1 MKGRIREIIEKYSD
15 DFEISDGS
23 VTMGYDGKVIIDRDF
38 DKLEKEL
45 VEYIKDKIEDVI
57 VYGKV
62 VIK

>member
-1 MKGRIREIIEKYSD
+1 MTKIREIIEKYSD